1 MSIPKM
7 TNDLAIIQKLS
18 DLPNSTDGLTAAQL
32 KAKFDEGPQAI
43 QKWINETLVPSIT
56 AAMIPFAA
64 STEINADNIDAA
76 IRAVHQQIRDA
87 ASGVLVNGSVTK
99 EKMSEELLSRVYGGR
114 PWVSLNNPGS
124 ERNPDTDF
132 PIGQLWLRPA
142 FTVSNAAGT
151 DWEASGCTV
160 AAGENVFTITGNNT
174 VMTVTVTQ
182 TLQSVGNT
190 GDRVYVLFGVDNK
203 DSEIT
208 AMTVSLNGGAEQDV
222 SAGVFMT
229 TLTSGKLTVKISVT
243 WPATSLAGGSV
254 DITNFA
260 IVNADGVLRQT
271 DDAEDMADWPDY
283 LAGLLP
289 LGSYQSTRELYVQ
302 TVSGEWQKFDQEV
315 FSVERGGTG
324 LNAIGQGEL
333 LVGGVNNT
341 LTPLPVSDD
350 DALLQMVGGQPKWSG
365 VEDVVNTLGIL
376 RMTSGTYTGT
386 GSSNGVQRPLKPKGI
401 FLRGPRGTNE
411 GSSGGSTT
419 RSVCATLVNGAY
431 AFSKHNSANTIYE
444 YYARL
449 YDDYLAFDTSTAA
462 TDALFMNRA
471 GDTYN
476 WIALY

>member
-43 QKWINETLVPSIT
+43 QKWINEMLVPSIT

-99 EKMSEELLSRVYGGR
+99 EKLSEALLSRVYGGR

-142 FTVSNAAGT
+142 FTVANAAGT
-151 DWEASGCTV
+151 DWTASGCTV

-182 TLQSVGNT
+182 TLQSVGNV

-229 TLTSGKLTVKISVT
+229 ALTSGKLTVKISVT

-260 IVNADGVLRQT
+260 VVNADSILRQT
-271 DDAEDMADWPDY
+271 DDAEDMADWPGY

-289 LGSYQSTRELYVQ
+289 LGSYHSPELVYIQ
-302 TVSGEWQKFDQEV
+302 TINGTWWPMIPNVI
-315 FSVERGGTG
+315 SVERGGLGINEVSPGDLFYGVSNNRLERLPKPNTDNCFLQYVDGKLQWVDADGVRLNLGVDQTTSGSYTG
-324 LNAIGQGEL
+324 NGEDRS
-333 LVGGVNNT
+333 VV
-341 LTPLPVSDD
+341 LPVRPTRLVLAGSDGTS
-350 DALLQMVGGQPKWSG
+350 LTFEQGTEYNEKLSS
-365 VEDVVNTLGIL
+365 DVP
-376 RMTSGTYTGT
+376 SGTYPWYT
-386 GSSNGVQRPLKPKGI
+386 
-401 FLRGPRGTNE
+401 
-411 GSSGGSTT
+411 
-419 RSVCATLVNGAY
+419 AY
-431 AFSKHNSANTIYE
+431 AQLNGNTLSFGTT
-444 YYARL
+444 ASQ
-449 YDDYLAFDTSTAA
+449 AQVNAGAQTSIGNKKGVTYRWTAV
-462 TDALFMNRA
+462 
-471 GDTYN
+471 Y
-476 WIALY
+476 